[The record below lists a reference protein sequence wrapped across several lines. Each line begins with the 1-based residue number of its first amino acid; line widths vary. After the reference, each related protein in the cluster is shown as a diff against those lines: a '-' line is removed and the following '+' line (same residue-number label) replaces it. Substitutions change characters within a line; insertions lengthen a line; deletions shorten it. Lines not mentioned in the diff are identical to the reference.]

1 MKYVV
6 CYNIGAD
13 MLLYVMNILLEDFDT
28 SQGSM
33 GISTSLLY
41 FVCYLYQRKAKGHE
55 CKYHAETS
63 RPTHN
68 GLNNGKPR
76 FDRS

>member
-1 MKYVV
+1 M
-6 CYNIGAD
+6 
-13 MLLYVMNILLEDFDT
+13 E
-28 SQGSM
+28 
-33 GISTSLLY
+33 ISTSLLY
-41 FVCYLYQRKAKGHE
+41 LVCYLLSKQNRKTKGHE